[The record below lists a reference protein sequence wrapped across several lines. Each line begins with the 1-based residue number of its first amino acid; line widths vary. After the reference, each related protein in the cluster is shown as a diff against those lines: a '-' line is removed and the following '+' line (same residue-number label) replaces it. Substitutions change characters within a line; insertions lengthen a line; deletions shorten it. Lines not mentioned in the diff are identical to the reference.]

1 MRKSTDSV
9 AKQIDYGFA
18 GDVGTTP
25 PMDHRIDET
34 GISTPD
40 CFDESRE
47 GQACK
52 WQLKFG
58 RWRGGSGA
66 PRAPRFFYLPGTIAP
81 SKGGRGS
88 MAEQLS
94 EAAVLFADVSG
105 STKLYET
112 AGDAVA
118 HAAIEKCVNLMREK
132 TRQRQGP
139 RHQDHRRRGDVAL
152 SRPPTQ
158 AADAAI
164 EMQSAISELPP
175 VGSAQIG
182 IRIGFNHGP
191 VVERDGDVFGDAVN
205 LAARLAAVATK
216 GQIITARDTVMLM
229 SPMLKAATRAIT
241 TIQVKGKAQE
251 IQVYELI
258 WQQSEDMTHARFAE
272 VDLQAEEREA
282 APASSRAASHAL
294 RRSGRPS
301 RSAAMHRPIS

>member
-1 MRKSTDSV
+1 MT
-9 AKQIDYGFA
+9 
-18 GDVGTTP
+18 
-25 PMDHRIDET
+25 
-34 GISTPD
+34 
-40 CFDESRE
+40 
-47 GQACK
+47 
-52 WQLKFG
+52 
-58 RWRGGSGA
+58 
-66 PRAPRFFYLPGTIAP
+66 
-81 SKGGRGS
+81 
-88 MAEQLS
+88 EQVS

-132 TRQRQGP
+132 TVSAKGRVIKTI
-139 RHQDHRRRGDVAL
+139 GDEVMSAF
-152 SRPPTQ
+152 PTADA

-164 EMQSAISELPP
+164 EMQSAIAELPP
-175 VGSAQIG
+175 VGNTQIG

-205 LAARLAAVATK
+205 LAARLAGVATK

-258 WQQSEDMTHARFAE
+258 WQQSEDMTTLASQKSVYKPKNAKLRLVVQGQE
-272 VDLQAEEREA
+272 VVLSGERPAVALGRDASADLVIKERMA
-282 APASSRAASHAL
+282 SRAHGKIERRLDKFILTDHSANGTFITIEGDKEIVL
-294 RRSGRPS
+294 RREEFTLRGHGWIAFGQS
-301 RSAAMHRPIS
+301 RATATDVVEFFCE

>member
-1 MRKSTDSV
+1 
-9 AKQIDYGFA
+9 
-18 GDVGTTP
+18 
-25 PMDHRIDET
+25 
-34 GISTPD
+34 
-40 CFDESRE
+40 
-47 GQACK
+47 
-52 WQLKFG
+52 
-58 RWRGGSGA
+58 
-66 PRAPRFFYLPGTIAP
+66 
-81 SKGGRGS
+81 
-88 MAEQLS
+88 MAEQVS

-132 TRQRQGP
+132 TVTAKGRVIKTI
-139 RHQDHRRRGDVAL
+139 GDEVMSAF
-152 SRPPTQ
+152 PTADA

-164 EMQSAISELPP
+164 EMQSAISEMPP
-175 VGSAQIG
+175 VGNTQIG

-205 LAARLAAVATK
+205 LAARLAGVATK

-258 WQQSEDMTHARFAE
+258 WQQSEDMTTLASQKSVYKPKNAKLRILVQGNE
-272 VDLQAEEREA
+272 VILSSERPGVALGRDASADLVIKERMA
-282 APASSRAASHAL
+282 SRAHGKIERRLDKFILTDHSANGTFITVEGDKEIVL
-294 RRSGRPS
+294 RREEFTLRGHGWVAFGQS
-301 RSAAMHRPIS
+301 RATATDVLEFFCE